1 MIIHAAGE
9 SANNVTAGTFAVAL
23 GASSEQQLLKLEER
37 LTWEQ
42 VPHAAFR
49 EPDAPFN
56 GALMSIG
63 IEPVD
68 RRHVRRF
75 LKNFSLIGE
84 NHEKPELEG

>member
-9 SANNVTAGTFAVAL
+9 SAVNVTPGTYAVAL
-23 GASSEQQLLKLEER
+23 SACNERQLLKLEER

-49 EPDAPFN
+49 EPDPPWN
-56 GALMSIG
+56 GSLMAVG

-68 RRHVRRF
+68 NRRVVQRF
-75 LKNFSLIGE
+75 LKGFYLIGE
-84 NHEKPELEG
+84 NHEKQ

>member
-9 SANNVTAGTFAVAL
+9 SANNVTPGTYAVAL
-23 GASSEQQLLKLEER
+23 GASNEQQLLKLEER

-49 EPDAPFN
+49 EPDYDDQ
-56 GALMSIG
+56 LMSIG
-63 IEPVD
+63 IEPTD

-84 NHEKPELEG
+84 NHEE